1 MLPAW
6 QSYLESFGLRLAIYF
21 LIGGSV
27 TALSAYF
34 ASHGR
39 GILSAFVTTL
49 PLLTIFSFLVIS
61 AEGGSQTVQEYA
73 RGLLLFTPPWVCY
86 VLVVI
91 LGTGRLGLFRSLV
104 LGIIVFFLL
113 SLLLQKALDG
123 AELQI

>member
-27 TALSAYF
+27 TALTAYF
-34 ASHGR
+34 ASQGR
-39 GILSAFVTTL
+39 GILSAFITTL

-61 AEGGSQTVQEYA
+61 AEAGGQTVQEYA

-86 VLVVI
+86 VFVVM
-91 LGTGRLGLFRSLV
+91 LGTGRLGLTRSLILGV
-104 LGIIVFFLL
+104 LVFVLL
-113 SLLLQKALDG
+113 SLLMQKALEG
-123 AELQI
+123 TKLQI